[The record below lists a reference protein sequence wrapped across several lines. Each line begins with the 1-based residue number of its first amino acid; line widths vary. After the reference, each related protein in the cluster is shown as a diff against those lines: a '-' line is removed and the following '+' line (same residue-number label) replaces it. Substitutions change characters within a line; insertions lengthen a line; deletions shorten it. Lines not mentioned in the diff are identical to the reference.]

1 MRLAYNY
8 IIQIRGLLLQLFI
21 NFYFSFGVV
30 MNLKTPS
37 SESYT
42 NEERKE
48 GRKEG
53 GEKEGEES
61 GREERTDGRKKEG
74 RTC

>member
-1 MRLAYNY
+1 
-8 IIQIRGLLLQLFI
+8 
-21 NFYFSFGVV
+21 

-53 GEKEGEES
+53 GGKEGEES
-61 GREERTDGRKKEG
+61 GREERTDGR
-74 RTC
+74 